1 MTGYFYSR
9 YGIGFDS
16 RSEFSLPDGS
26 MAKNV
31 IIFAADMSS
40 SAHINN
46 KKILILGICPT
57 QGLDDTTSTTE
68 TQYSIKIKILFKL
81 AL

>member
-1 MTGYFYSR
+1 MFEYFYSR

-68 TQYSIKIKILFKL
+68 TQYSIIIKILFKL